1 MILAMGVLKGT
12 ITVRK
17 YRVLDAIPE
26 SYNVRFLR
34 GIRAHAFMP
43 LDPKSEVDTASGWV
57 SLDDPED
64 ADFAPEKIFYDG
76 QVRIAL
82 RVDKL
87 KPPAPVVARELKKRI
102 AQMEAEEGRVLAR
115 RERRL
120 LKEEVVRGLRHR
132 AFPSVKVVD
141 VVWFT
146 EDQRIYFW
154 STTKGMNEAF
164 VDLFVKS
171 FGLKLDREG
180 PGTLVAGLSN
190 IKQLEP
196 SRELWLGFEGVRPLQ
211 SNTTDDDEG
220 DEGEED
226 DDE

>member
-1 MILAMGVLKGT
+1 MGALKGT

-17 YRVLDAIPE
+17 YRVLDSIP
-26 SYNVRFLR
+26 SDYNVRFLR
-34 GIRAHAFMP
+34 GLQAHHFMP
-43 LDPKSEVDTASGWV
+43 LDPKANTDTTSGWV

-64 ADFAPEKIFYDG
+64 TTFAPEKVFYDG

-102 AQMEAEEGRVLAR
+102 AQMEAEEGRVLVK

-141 VVWFT
+141 VVWMT
-146 EDQRIYFW
+146 EDQRLYFW
-154 STTKGMNEAF
+154 STSKGMNETF
-164 VDLFVKS
+164 VDLFTKS
-171 FGLKLDREG
+171 FGLRLEREG
-180 PGTLVAGLSN
+180 PGTLVAGLRD
-190 IKQLEP
+190 IRHLEP

-211 SNTTDDDEG
+211 ANTTDNAEG
-220 DEGEED
+220 DED